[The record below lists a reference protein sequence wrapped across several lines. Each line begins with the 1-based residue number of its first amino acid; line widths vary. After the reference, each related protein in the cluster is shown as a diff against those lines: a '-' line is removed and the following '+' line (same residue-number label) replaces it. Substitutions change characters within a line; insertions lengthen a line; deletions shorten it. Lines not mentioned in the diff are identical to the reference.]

1 MLPRLARSCADEDGP
16 LWLLRPGAG
25 GDRAMMKPEEEIAR
39 MAAQIV
45 KLSLTQDRMV
55 QDLAVHRGGSL
66 QAVRN
71 YYGIGERA

>member
-1 MLPRLARSCADEDGP
+1 MVT
-16 LWLLRPGAG
+16 
-25 GDRAMMKPEEEIAR
+25 PEEEIAR

-71 YYGIGERA
+71 YYGIGEK

>member
-1 MLPRLARSCADEDGP
+1 MVT
-16 LWLLRPGAG
+16 
-25 GDRAMMKPEEEIAR
+25 PEETITH

-55 QDLAVHRGGSL
+55 QDLAVLRGGSL

-71 YYGIGERA
+71 YYGIGEK

>member
-1 MLPRLARSCADEDGP
+1 MDERDGHASEGCLVRALDLAEVT
-16 LWLLRPGAG
+16 
-25 GDRAMMKPEEEIAR
+25 ITH

-55 QDLAVHRGGSL
+55 QDLAVLRGGSL

-71 YYGIGERA
+71 YYGIGEK